1 MKNLTLDFSNFTA
14 LVTGGTSGMGA
25 QVARLFALE
34 LGRRVVPMGRLAQPL
49 EIARVV
55 LFLCSD
61 AASYMTGAMVYV
73 DGGYSTQ

>member
-1 MKNLTLDFSNFTA
+1 MLRSAGRATPLTD
-14 LVTGGTSGMGA
+14 A
-25 QVARLFALE
+25 QAQEIAD
-34 LGRRVVPMGRLAQPL
+34 RVVPMGRLAWPE
-49 EIARVV
+49 EIARVA